1 MNNFVITVISLS
13 ILLLVIVFFSLY
25 YVMHIESGKEFISD
39 EKNSSGLLNNLFN
52 TLKVLLL
59 GLLIFFIDFE
69 SMFQKNKFLRNAVL
83 LIIAILLFIFLILN

>member
-25 YVMHIESGKEFISD
+25 YIMYIESGKESISD
-39 EKNSSGLLNNLFN
+39 EQKTSGLLKNLLN

-59 GLLIFFIDFE
+59 GLLIF
-69 SMFQKNKFLRNAVL
+69 L
-83 LIIAILLFIFLILN
+83 LILNRCFKKINF